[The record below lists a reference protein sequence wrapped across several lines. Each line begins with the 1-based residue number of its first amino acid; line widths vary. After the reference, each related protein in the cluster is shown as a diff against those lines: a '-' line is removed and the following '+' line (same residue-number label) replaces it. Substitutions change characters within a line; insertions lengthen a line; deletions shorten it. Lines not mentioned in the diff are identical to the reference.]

1 MFEEVLTKDFQITSP
16 VMNRQGVVYKYKEF
30 HEYSTKL
37 NVDPGEVV
45 WQKRRQK
52 NNLLDCPFK
61 ESLTSYPPGSVGTY
75 LIELE
80 STIPR
85 REL

>member
-45 WQKRRQK
+45 
-52 NNLLDCPFK
+52 
-61 ESLTSYPPGSVGTY
+61 
-75 LIELE
+75 
-80 STIPR
+80 
-85 REL
+85 